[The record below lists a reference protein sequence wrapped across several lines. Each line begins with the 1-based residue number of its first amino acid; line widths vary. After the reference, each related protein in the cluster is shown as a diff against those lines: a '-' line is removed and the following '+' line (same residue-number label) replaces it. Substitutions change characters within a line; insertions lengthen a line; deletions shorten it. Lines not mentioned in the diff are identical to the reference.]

1 MFSFLLSDIENL
13 LQNYQSV
20 LLKEKEVYLKTL
32 NLKREDISIVEL
44 SYQDVLRC

>member
-1 MFSFLLSDIENL
+1 MGL
-13 LQNYQSV
+13 V